1 MFPYTSPCHN
11 YAIRPDNIRVVQ
23 QGGSMSLILC
33 PRDAVSA
40 NGGNSSTS
48 QTPENE
54 QFGSNVS
61 EMFVHLSFTL
71 TDITIN
77 M

>member
-1 MFPYTSPCHN
+1 MFPNMYLYHN
-11 YAIRPDNIRVVQ
+11 YAIPPDNIQVIQ
-23 QGGSMSLILC
+23 QGGSTSLILC

-48 QTPENE
+48 RTPENE

-61 EMFVHLSFTL
+61 EMFVHLSSTL
-71 TDITIN
+71 TDTTIN

>member
-1 MFPYTSPCHN
+1 MFPNMYLYHN
-11 YAIRPDNIRVVQ
+11 YAIPPDNIRVVQ
-23 QGGSMSLILC
+23 LGGSMSLILC

-48 QTPENE
+48 RTPENE

-61 EMFVHLSFTL
+61 EMFVHLSSTL
-71 TDITIN
+71 TDTTIN